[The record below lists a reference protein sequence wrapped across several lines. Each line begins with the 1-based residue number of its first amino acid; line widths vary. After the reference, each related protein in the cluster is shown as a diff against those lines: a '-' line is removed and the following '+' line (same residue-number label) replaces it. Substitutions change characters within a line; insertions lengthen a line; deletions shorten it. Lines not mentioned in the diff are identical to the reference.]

1 MKISTTTKIHI
12 REKKRNHPVT
22 YWPRNEGASSRKLGF
37 SRSLDERWFI
47 RGPSWR
53 GAHVRRTGGAQS
65 WRQILFSKKRHQ
77 STIVLLNTVETFG
90 WILHPGESRWPV
102 SGVENETTPSENRAV
117 FDRWEIRKSFIRSSM
132 MVDRF
137 RSWYLINYK
146 PRWLSRD
153 DIRGQDGNEG
163 LIFKSLHV
171 WIAINLLRGNYW
183 KEEKSKIF

>member
-1 MKISTTTKIHI
+1 MNHENFDHHEDTPF
-12 REKKRNHPVT
+12 EKRNVIIRLRIGLETKERAPGSWVSREASTSADLYEGHPDEEHTFVEPVERNPDDR
-22 YWPRNEGASSRKLGF
+22 YCFPR
-37 SRSLDERWFI
+37 
-47 RGPSWR
+47 RG
-53 GAHVRRTGGAQS
+53 
-65 WRQILFSKKRHQ
+65 
-77 STIVLLNTVETFG
+77 IVLLNTVETFG

-146 PRWLSRD
+146 PRWVSRD